1 MRHYEIV
8 IMVHPDQSE
17 QVPVMIENY
26 TKKVTE
32 AGGKV
37 HRLENWGRRNLEYP
51 INKIY
56 KATYVLFNVETTYDV
71 IESLENTFRF
81 NDAIIRSL
89 VLRVDEA
96 VTTPSP
102 LAKSDEK
109 GASEE

>member
-8 IMVHPDQSE
+8 FLVHPDQSE
-17 QVPVMIENY
+17 QVDSMVERY
-26 TKKVTE
+26 VGTVKE

-37 HRLENWGRRNLEYP
+37 HRVENWGRRNLEYP

-56 KATYVLFNVETTYDV
+56 KATYVLLNVEADYEV
-71 IESLENTFRF
+71 ISQLENNFRY

-89 VLRVDEA
+89 IMRVDEA

-102 LAKSDEK
+102 LAK
-109 GASEE
+109 